1 MMNWRTKLLLV
12 VTVVVAVAALVVASV
27 ALWRAETSSEV
38 IREVQPEAT
47 PYITVCERLRE
58 EIMTTARWPVGIP
71 EGGPLAH
78 LNEPPSLYRQLGCL
92 EIP

>member
-1 MMNWRTKLLLV
+1 MNWRTKLLLV

-38 IREVQPEAT
+38 VREVQPEAT

-58 EIMTTARWPVGIP
+58 EKVTTGEWPVVP
-71 EGGPLAH
+71 CSKDDWLCQLNGPS
-78 LNEPPSLYRQLGCL
+78 SLYHVLGCA